1 MTTMKMQIGEWWRDH
16 PDKNRSVESQVEY
29 FIHLGNMVGVG
40 LSYDDRWKN
49 ISAISTHRSK
59 SCLLPVVEIVRP
71 DLGLRLTIRDNFYDF
86 KLSVESDSCLIWSDV
101 TTAVFPTLFYTTPPP
116 DPEYTGDH
124 LASVYFEG
132 FPKDRIFGYYQPSG
146 GSRFSASICGRE
158 EPWTVIFLIMREVG
172 AIKPLERGT
181 RKTDR

>member
-16 PDKNRSVESQVEY
+16 PDMNGSVESQVEY

-40 LSYDDRWKN
+40 LPYDECRKN
-49 ISAISTHRSK
+49 VLVISTHKSK

-71 DLGLRLTIRDNFYDF
+71 DLRLRLTIRDNFYDF

-101 TTAVFPTLFYTTPPP
+101 TNVVFPTLFDTTPPP
-116 DPEYTGDH
+116 DPKYTGDY

-146 GSRFSASICGRE
+146 GSRFSASIYGRE
-158 EPWTVIFLIMREVG
+158 ALWTVIFLIMREVG
-172 AIKPLERGT
+172 VIKPLEWGKRGT
-181 RKTDR
+181 R